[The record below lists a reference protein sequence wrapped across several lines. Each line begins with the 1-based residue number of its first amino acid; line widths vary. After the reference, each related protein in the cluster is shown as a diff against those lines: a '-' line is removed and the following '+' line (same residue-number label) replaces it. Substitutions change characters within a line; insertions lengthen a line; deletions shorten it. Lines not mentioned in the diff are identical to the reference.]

1 MVSATADEYDARLCA
16 PFTRDLKISGA
27 ALSTLGDLVAP
38 ETVCASD
45 GNAAHLDELQF
56 DLGEGPCWDAVSNQ
70 RPVLED
76 DVRDAPRGTW
86 PAFID
91 AIQSTPVRAMFA
103 FPLTLGPLHVG
114 AVDLYRKVPGQLAD
128 GEYARAV
135 GLAATAARLVLRR
148 ILLSLSEPA
157 DTAAPEILPAA
168 VSPGDGSGD
177 RPTRRRP
184 RGRRTHHPSTR
195 LFDWQ
200 AGAGD
205 LRRHPGVPA
214 GFLGRGEHRAGLCA
228 RWRVVRHTEE
238 DARESTLLE
247 SFAMLADNLVTGYDP
262 IDLLQTLVERCQAV
276 LDASEAGILLQDE
289 RGQLDVVAA
298 TAERVRLIELLQLD
312 PDGGPCAECFR
323 TGRPVLIPEMDE
335 IDPRWSRFG
344 AIASRE
350 GILSVYCVP
359 LRLRRQTIG
368 SLNLFSEHAG
378 MPPELDQV
386 AAQAMADVAT
396 ISILQRREAQEGELI
411 REQLQ
416 QALDS
421 RVLIEQAK
429 GVVSY
434 QRRIP
439 VDQAFQLIRSYAR
452 NNRERLDDV
461 ARRIVGRDLDL

>member
-157 DTAAPEILPAA
+157 DTAAPEY
-168 VSPGDGSGD
+168 S
-177 RPTRRRP
+177 RQQF
-184 RGRRTHHPSTR
+184 H
-195 LFDWQ
+195 Q
-200 AGAGD
+200 AT
-205 LRRHPGVPA
+205 GVVIA
-214 GFLGRGEHRAGLCA
+214 QLGVAP
-228 RWRVVRHTEE
+228 E
-238 DARESTLLE
+238 DA
-247 SFAMLADNLVTGYDP
+247 A
-262 IDLLQTLVERCQAV
+262 
-276 LDASEAGILLQDE
+276 
-289 RGQLDVVAA
+289 
-298 TAERVRLIELLQLD
+298 LIIR
-312 PDGGPCAECFR
+312 AHAFS
-323 TGRPVLIPEMDE
+323 TGRPVQE
-335 IDPRWSRFG
+335 ISED
-344 AIASRE
+344 
-350 GILSVYCVP
+350 ILAF
-359 LRLRRQTIG
+359 RLD
-368 SLNLFSEHAG
+368 FSE
-378 MPPELDQV
+378 
-386 AAQAMADVAT
+386 
-396 ISILQRREAQEGELI
+396 EGSTGLGSVRGGE
-411 REQLQ
+411 
-416 QALDS
+416 
-421 RVLIEQAK
+421 
-429 GVVSY
+429 
-434 QRRIP
+434 
-439 VDQAFQLIRSYAR
+439 
-452 NNRERLDDV
+452 
-461 ARRIVGRDLDL
+461 